1 MHPVLVLAKI
11 FYILVHKYVT
21 NTAKSVYPNNL
32 NQTMKQLLPI
42 LLLLSFCG
50 CGSQSDH
57 KRGDVDLEAEEE
69 LILKTWEDWPEKVKS
84 ANIDTAS
91 FYWADDA
98 MLMAQG
104 QPTMKGK
111 DQIKQLMSFMQ
122 KMPGFKM
129 TWDEKPTDI
138 QISADGQMAY
148 LFAKNELIR
157 ADSAGKE
164 IKVVNQALQIWKKD
178 KDGNWK
184 VAVVVMYPKIAIQ
197 SMLN

>member
-1 MHPVLVLAKI
+1 
-11 FYILVHKYVT
+11 
-21 NTAKSVYPNNL
+21 
-32 NQTMKQLLPI
+32 MKQFLPI
-42 LLLLSFCG
+42 LLLLSLCG
-50 CGSQSDH
+50 CGNQSGH
-57 KRGDVDLEAEEE
+57 KNGDIDLEAEEE
-69 LILKTWEDWPEKVKS
+69 LILKTWADWPEKVKTGNVDS
-84 ANIDTAS
+84 AS

-98 MLMAQG
+98 MIMAQG

-148 LFAKNELIR
+148 LFAKNELTR
-157 ADSAGKE
+157 SDSAGKE

-178 KDGNWK
+178 KEGKWK

>member
-1 MHPVLVLAKI
+1 
-11 FYILVHKYVT
+11 
-21 NTAKSVYPNNL
+21 
-32 NQTMKQLLPI
+32 MKQFLPI
-42 LLLLSFCG
+42 LLLLLVCG
-50 CGSQSDH
+50 CGNRSGH
-57 KRGDVDLEAEEE
+57 PKGHIDLEAEEE
-69 LILKTWEDWPEKVKS
+69 SILKTWDDWPAKVQS
-84 ANIDTAS
+84 GNLDSAS

-98 MLMAQG
+98 MIMAQG

-111 DQIKQLMSFMQ
+111 DQIKQLMKFMQ

-129 TWDEKPTDI
+129 TWDERPTDI
-138 QISADGQMAY
+138 QISPDGQMAY
-148 LFAKNELIR
+148 LFAKNELTR

-197 SMLN
+197 SMVN